1 MSTSS
6 ADYMV
11 PIVVFCVSLCT
22 VCVSVRT
29 VCVLGYK
36 DVLSLLWD
44 GSQLQYRYLLH

>member
-22 VCVSVRT
+22 VCV
-29 VCVLGYK
+29 LGYK
-36 DVLSLLWD
+36 DVLGLIWE
-44 GSQLQYRYLLH
+44 GSQLFIALNQWELII